1 MREIERMPRI
11 SSVELHG
18 FKTFGE
24 FNKGS
29 VSKKDMFRGHVHF
42 SVNSSL
48 WTTAM
53 ERKESQRAAT
63 ALASD
68 ILQLFDETLVTTN
81 GGGWGTHK
89 GETWDVSL
97 LLHVPYESPQQ
108 IRNRPSKE
116 QEDGG

>member
-42 SVNSSL
+42 SVNSCL

-63 ALASD
+63 CVGLGYFAALRRD
-68 ILQLFDETLVTTN
+68 IGDHQRRRVGHTQR
-81 GGGWGTHK
+81 
-89 GETWDVSL
+89 ETWDVSL